1 VQSERAHV
9 HVLAPVPVLS
19 MVAVV
24 VVVCRSR
31 ATRSENGCSVM
42 WACSPQVAATLMF
55 ALRGDFAGGVVCCS
69 NELVDNVEAPVPEY
83 FRAVEFSGN
92 AAPLASACKCTKSR
106 AGEDLPSPGV
116 LYEALCFPFS
126 GGHTTVT
133 LRVGSACVSLPVHHE
148 VL

>member
-1 VQSERAHV
+1 MQSERAHV

-106 AGEDLPSPGV
+106 AGAPQSRG
-116 LYEALCFPFS
+116 ALRSAVFS
-126 GGHTTVT
+126 VFRWAHNGNFAGG
-133 LRVGSACVSLPVHHE
+133 
-148 VL
+148 